1 MKARALPASYKKT
14 LQAISAMIRKIV
26 EGQNP
31 KLDKATVEHVYRE
44 MNSADMADAAFADL
58 IAVMDHFS
66 DNPLTVFKC
75 LKLIYVLLELD
86 HLRFFEIAQN
96 FLPEIE
102 TVRLL
107 NFKKVRVANRSDI
120 HYLAENIFMHLTRDT
135 PLVMPDK
142 LDLQHIVVAPV
153 VPRAVQEV
161 PVVVDAPKEAAVVA
175 TDEDM
180 IEWSD
185 PVESS
190 GESGETLPE
199 CASSIFDPFSQL
211 SSQDMLFEDSP
222 LFAPSMSPLVE
233 PSPSN
238 DLDVLW
244 MPERKPTS
252 FDELSL
258 LDIVNDVEA
267 TPDDRFEPI
276 VERSVEFEPIT
287 PVQSQDNVFEPVD
300 KQDDAFEPI
309 EQDDGF
315 EPIVTDNFEL
325 IDQAEPVV
333 TFGDGKGNGAP
344 AGVSQTGSDMFEP
357 LPPDELEVHSESV
370 EAPLLDLNMP
380 QSETA
385 DSSNKGRFSIRRHSL
400 ASAGVRS
407 LWTDDDHDGD
417 KGQGVH

>member
-107 NFKKVRVANRSDI
+107 NFK
-120 HYLAENIFMHLTRDT
+120 
-135 PLVMPDK
+135 
-142 LDLQHIVVAPV
+142 
-153 VPRAVQEV
+153 
-161 PVVVDAPKEAAVVA
+161 
-175 TDEDM
+175 DM

-258 LDIVNDVEA
+258 LDIGNDVEA